1 MFMKKIFKYL
11 VPSLVTL
18 VLLAIVFWCNDLY
31 PFGVNSIVQVDADY
45 QFIPVLYRIY
55 DFLHG
60 NASVIYDDI
69 GLGNSIYTSMII
81 QGSIFSPIT
90 WLVYFVKRSEIIN
103 FFNVLVIIKTCLL
116 SLTSYIYIR
125 NTYKVSNF
133 YQILFSVVYTF
144 NGWILLNYFNIMW
157 LDSVILFPLIVLFLD
172 KLLFENKY
180 MGYIITLSLSLII
193 SYYIS
198 AFILIFIVF
207 YSFIR
212 LSLFKKDNYK
222 KVILMLGIST
232 LISLFISSFSVI
244 PSVYQTILSSRLSN
258 NSNYPLFGCTINKI
272 IYFIGNYLAI
282 ILFFMLMFKMSKD
295 RKNVISFLILFIL
308 FFIGVIFEPINL
320 ALHFGSHWSFPY
332 RYSFITNFILIMG
345 SLYYIEKYDI
355 KNKKINYIF
364 LIISIIGIIGA
375 IYLNYIFKDDI
386 RESYLLLDF
395 NDSKVF
401 KYVIGIS
408 FVIIISYV
416 CSLCCGNKRVINFM
430 LGIVT
435 LVSIYITTSWLH
447 ILPKGMT
454 DVYSSLGYLNTDTC
468 IRSLGGT
475 ILIDNLLYMN
485 NIISKNSMDDNIYSL
500 VSESSDYKLYQYNYK
515 LPFGVIY
522 DDGNYDYDGLSG
534 FYLHNRIFYDL
545 FGGSNIIRI
554 EYMDVNDTV
563 SYLKREYDI
572 SKGMVYIDLVDYGE
586 YVDYIVINDQYIYDF
601 NNYIKY
607 LGMYECNVN
616 IEIYFKD
623 DVYISGIDIGV
634 IDYYDYINFIN
645 SVSDDIVINEYGNG
659 YNVLV
664 NNMDSDKSLF
674 LPINNILGL
683 KVYNNG
689 KLVDTDK
696 YLDNFLSIKLS
707 YGENDIIIK

>member
-1 MFMKKIFKYL
+1 MKKIFKYL